1 MGDVNVT
8 PGGGNGVDSDNATAS
23 ASDILSGK
31 TAGIAGADEPVAGT
45 MPNNGAWRG
54 SVAMNS
60 SITIPKG
67 YHSGSGA
74 VSGPSIPY
82 QNAEVDGDRAHATN
96 ISCSPGQINLGIR
109 NGHYLNGVNWIK
121 GSLPTLTPAN
131 IKKGVNIGGVV
142 GTWEGYVTSP
152 LIFLAY
158 NGYTSHCPNGIVKN
172 TDRGEFIYQDNYT
185 SEGRLDFLPKG
196 PRAGETMWTGGVF
209 RDQFIVTAYNY
220 VSMTY
225 YAPSSLNQTIA
236 LGVGTNPNVDARGGS
251 AYAEYNSKTGQP
263 DPITLTVNIS
273 NLSGKMYVIVSGI
286 CNTSGWSGRIKI
298 KQIWFHN

>member
-8 PGGGNGVDSDNATAS
+8 PGGGSGVDSDNATAS
-23 ASDILSGK
+23 AADILSGK

-60 SITIPKG
+60 SVAIPRG
-67 YHSGSGA
+67 YHSGAGG

-82 QNAEVDGDRAHATN
+82 QNAEVDGDRAYATN
-96 ISCSPGQINLGIR
+96 ISCGPGQINLGVR

-121 GSLPTLTPAN
+121 GSFPTLAAAN

-152 LIFLAY
+152 LIFFAS
-158 NGYTSHCPNGIVKN
+158 NGYTAYCPNGIVKN
-172 TDRGEFIYQDNYT
+172 TDRGEFIYQNNYT
-185 SEGRLDFLPKG
+185 TNGRLDFLPKSPG
-196 PRAGETMWTGGVF
+196 AGDIWTGGVF
-209 RDQFIVTAYNY
+209 KDQFVVTAYNY

-225 YAPSSLNQTIA
+225 YATANLDQTIA
-236 LGVGTNPNVDARGGS
+236 FGVGTNPNVDARKAS
-251 AYAEYNSKTGQP
+251 IHVENNTKHKYT
-263 DPITLTVNIS
+263 DPITLTINIS
-273 NLSGKMYVIVSGI
+273 NLSGKMYVIVSGV
-286 CNTSGWSGRIKI
+286 CNSSGWAGRITI
-298 KQIWFHN
+298 NQIWFHN